1 MFVVS
6 SRSRSRSRSSS
17 SDSSTVAAVVVVVV
31 VVTISEVQGRKK
43 RRYKR
48 ENFGGTSDTPTP
60 SVGFP
65 QFPYY
70 SNNSLIDCSIACG
83 FRRFAFQDR

>member
-6 SRSRSRSRSSS
+6 SRSRSSS

-60 SVGFP
+60 SVGFH
-65 QFPYY
+65 
-70 SNNSLIDCSIACG
+70 NSLITVTIPL
-83 FRRFAFQDR
+83 